1 MKVLKALGL
10 YLLLLVIIPFLILE
24 GAFRLLPV
32 SDPPSLQPVDA
43 RHPYAH
49 FEPGVSYVYSAGW
62 NFAIVSHKRSNNYGY
77 ANLIDYDPKA
87 PGTLFAVIGDSFV
100 EAHEVDAGKS
110 AAELL
115 HRAAGGRAR
124 VYSFGISGAA
134 LPQYLAYA
142 RYAHETFHPRG
153 MALVIIGND
162 FDESL
167 LKYANSPRLH
177 HFDEQGRLVLTDY
190 RLGPAKRLLR
200 HSAFIRYVMLNM
212 ISGYRLDQ
220 LRAWLRGQDYGRV
233 TPEMRL
239 QGRTP
244 DSKQAVDWFF
254 ARLPAMSGLPPSAIV
269 FVIDALR
276 PAIYSE
282 NGLAEAKGSYEDQMR
297 DYLAEQARA
306 RGYEVIDMNPVFLER
321 YRREHRRFEFPTDK
335 HWNELGHRVVA
346 EELAKSAAFAR
357 AAASAPLAAAP
368 AR

>member
-1 MKVLKALGL
+1 MRVLKTLGL
-10 YLLLLVIIPFLILE
+10 YILLLALIPFLILE

-32 SDPPSLQPVDA
+32 SDPPALQPVNA
-43 RHPYAH
+43 RDPYAH
-49 FEPGVSYVYSAGW
+49 FEKNVRYVYSAGW
-62 NFAIVSHKRSNNYGY
+62 DFAIVSHKRSNNYGY

-87 PGTLFAVIGDSFV
+87 PAPLFAVIGDSFV

-115 HRAAGGRAR
+115 HKAAGGRAR
-124 VYSFGISGAA
+124 VYSFGLSGGA

-142 RYAHETFHPRG
+142 RYAHDTFHPRG
-153 MALVIIGND
+153 MAFVIIGND

-167 LKYANSPRLH
+167 LKYAKSPRLH
-177 HFDEQGRLVLTDY
+177 HFDERGRLVLTDY
-190 RLGPAKRLLR
+190 RLAPAKQVLR

-220 LRAWLRGQDYGRV
+220 LRAWWRGQDYDRV

-239 QGRTP
+239 RSRLP

-254 ARLPAMSGLPPSAIV
+254 ARLPEMSGLRPSSIV
-269 FVIDALR
+269 FVVDALR

-282 NGLAEAKGSYEDQMR
+282 QGLAAAHGSYEEQMR

-306 RGYEVIDMNPVFLER
+306 RGYEVIDLNPVFRSR
-321 YRREHRRFEFPTDK
+321 YQREQRRFEFPTDK

-346 EELAKSAAFAR
+346 EELVRSGAFTRITAF
-357 AAASAPLAAAP
+357 SGELHDQ
-368 AR
+368 